1 MEGRVSV
8 GARFGNS
15 SFTSGSLTGVP
26 SLVLRRT
33 YLSLCVFSLLSESGR
48 RKAGVK
54 VRKWGLAGG
63 SEGAAGA
70 GVAGEWTRA
79 LSAEGAGPA
88 RPPWVPDGQR
98 LALVPLVRR
107 GLDS

>member
-1 MEGRVSV
+1 M
-8 GARFGNS
+8 
-15 SFTSGSLTGVP
+15 
-26 SLVLRRT
+26 
-33 YLSLCVFSLLSESGR
+33 
-48 RKAGVK
+48 K
-54 VRKWGLAGG
+54 VQKWGLAGG